1 MDRTHSRSK
10 PVNEKTPTP
19 SQPRGSQHVLPPLPY
34 DYSAL
39 EPIIDTATMKLHHDE
54 HHATYVDKLNEAIAP
69 YPNLRERSATWL
81 LLNGESVPESVRKL
95 VHENAGGHVNHSL
108 FWRLM
113 SQPNTSGPTGTLARA
128 LDSAFGSV
136 DTFKSRFDE
145 LGGKVFGSG
154 WVWLVS
160 DCDTRKPKLEI
171 VTTSGHGNPIEQGR
185 FPLLVN
191 DVWEHAYYLK
201 HQNRRPEYLKAWW
214 SVVNWKEVQRRFD
227 EVHEASTTAA
237 D

>member
-19 SQPRGSQHVLPPLPY
+19 SQPGGSQHVLPPLPY
-34 DYSAL
+34 DYSSL

-81 LLNGESVPESVRKL
+81 LLNGESVPESVRKV

-113 SQPNTSGPTGTLARA
+113 SPPNAGGPTGTLARA

-136 DTFKSRFDE
+136 
-145 LGGKVFGSG
+145 
-154 WVWLVS
+154 
-160 DCDTRKPKLEI
+160 
-171 VTTSGHGNPIEQGR
+171 
-185 FPLLVN
+185 
-191 DVWEHAYYLK
+191 
-201 HQNRRPEYLKAWW
+201 EYLQVPLRRTRRQGVWIGLGVAR
-214 SVVNWKEVQRRFD
+214 QRLR
-227 EVHEASTTAA
+227 HTKTEARDRDDVRARESDRARPVPAA
-237 D
+237 RQRCLGTRLLSEAPESAP